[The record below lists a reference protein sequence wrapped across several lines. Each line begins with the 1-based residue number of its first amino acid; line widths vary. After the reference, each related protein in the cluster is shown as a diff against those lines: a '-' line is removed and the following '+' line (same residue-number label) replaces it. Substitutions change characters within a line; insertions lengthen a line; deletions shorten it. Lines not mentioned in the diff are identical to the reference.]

1 MEMVKLVSLGIWMIV
16 YAVLVLTFLPWM
28 IWLVVPLTL
37 FSLWLLAIVIWAE
50 WPD

>member
-28 IWLVVPLTL
+28 IWLILPFTL
-37 FSLWLLAIVIWAE
+37 LGLAFLAIAIWLE
-50 WPD
+50 LTD